1 MPRVVAHMDLDA
13 FFAAVEV
20 REDPTLAGLPLVVG
34 GDPAGRGVVSTA
46 SYEARRFGIRSA
58 MPAAEARRRCPQAVF
73 LRPDMPKYR
82 RWSQQ
87 VWDVVRD
94 QVPALEQV
102 GIDEGY
108 IDLYRQ
114 VWTSGG
120 AQRFLARLQQTVL
133 RETGLHASFGCGSCK
148 TVAKIA
154 SDADKPHGLVVVPAG
169 QEAAFLA
176 PRPLRALPGV
186 GPVTGERLSKA
197 GLSTIG
203 HLAGLD
209 DVALDALLPTSHGR
223 ELRDRAR
230 GLDPREVD
238 PSRSPAVSIGHE
250 TTFAHDVDDPHVLAD
265 HAEELAARVTERLRR
280 DGRGA
285 TTVTVKLRYPD
296 FQVRSRAASAEF
308 STDDPDEITRL
319 AQVAL
324 ARALADRPPP
334 VRLLGVSVTRLAAA
348 PQLRLS
354 SPGTAP

>member
-20 REDPTLAGLPLVVG
+20 REDPTLAGRPLVVG
-34 GDPAGRGVVSTA
+34 GDPEGRGVVSTA

-58 MPAAEARRRCPQAVF
+58 MPAAEARRRCPEAVF

-87 VWDVVRD
+87 VWDLVRD

-120 AQRFLARLQQTVL
+120 AQRFLARLQQAVHA
-133 RETGLHASFGCGSCK
+133 ETGLQASFGCGSCK

-154 SDADKPHGLVVVPAG
+154 SDARKPRGLVVVPAG
-169 QEAAFLA
+169 HEAQFLA

-186 GPVTGERLSKA
+186 GPVTGDRLARA
-197 GLSTIG
+197 GLATIG
-203 HLAGLD
+203 DLAALD
-209 DVALDALLPTSHGR
+209 DAALHAVLPSSHGI

-230 GLDPREVD
+230 GIDLREVD
-238 PSRSPAVSIGHE
+238 PSSSPAVSIGHE
-250 TTFAHDVDDPHVLAD
+250 TTFAHDVDDPGVLAD
-265 HAEELAARVTERLRR
+265 HAHDLAARVAERLRR

-285 TTVTVKLRYPD
+285 ATVTVKLRYPD

-308 STDDPDEITRL
+308 ATDDEGEITRL
-319 AQVAL
+319 ALVAL
-324 ARALADRPPP
+324 ARALADRSPP
-334 VRLLGVSVTRLAAA
+334 VRLLGVSVTRLMPA
-348 PQLRLS
+348 PQLRLQDIY
-354 SPGTAP
+354 AYE